1 MNGEPETPQPS
12 SMRFWHCAREDE
24 AAAFF
29 RDLCTLREL
38 TDLSHRW
45 AVVRLLDQGRPYRQ
59 IAEETSAS
67 TATITRINQWLQHG
81 AGGYRLVLDRL
92 GGGGRD
98 EPAEMIRLAMPNK
111 GRLQQPTV
119 DLMRTAGLA
128 FETTDRAL
136 SVTARNAD
144 VELLFVRTE
153 DVPELVNDGVADL
166 GITGQDLLAEFG
178 TGLEVLAELAYG
190 HCRLAAAVPTGSA
203 AAKVEDLAGLRVATA
218 HPHATSRFFDG
229 RSIEVTVVPLRGSVE
244 VATKLGVAD
253 AIVDLVSTGST
264 LTVNG
269 LREVGVVLASQA
281 VLVAGSNGGSEGPGN
296 GAAGRVATA
305 IKAVVAGRR
314 KRYLLLNAPSHAVG
328 TISNLIPGLEAPTV
342 VPLAEQGMVAIHS
355 VVGADDIWNLLP
367 LLEEAGGTGILVL
380 PIEQLVP

>member
-1 MNGEPETPQPS
+1 
-12 SMRFWHCAREDE
+12 
-24 AAAFF
+24 
-29 RDLCTLREL
+29 
-38 TDLSHRW
+38 
-45 AVVRLLDQGRPYRQ
+45 
-59 IAEETSAS
+59 
-67 TATITRINQWLQHG
+67 
-81 AGGYRLVLDRL
+81 
-92 GGGGRD
+92 
-98 EPAEMIRLAMPNK
+98 MPNK

-119 DLMRTAGLA
+119 DLIRTAGLA

-153 DVPELVNDGVADL
+153 DVPELVSDGVADL

-229 RSIEVTVVPLRGSVE
+229 RNIDVTVVPLRGSVE

-281 VLVAGSNGGSEGPGN
+281 VLVAGPNGGNAPGNGARGN

-328 TISNLIPGLEAPTV
+328 TISTLIPGLDAPTI
-342 VPLAEQGMVAIHS
+342 VPLADHGMVAIHS

-380 PIEQLVP
+380 PIDQLVP

>member
-1 MNGEPETPQPS
+1 
-12 SMRFWHCAREDE
+12 
-24 AAAFF
+24 
-29 RDLCTLREL
+29 
-38 TDLSHRW
+38 
-45 AVVRLLDQGRPYRQ
+45 
-59 IAEETSAS
+59 
-67 TATITRINQWLQHG
+67 
-81 AGGYRLVLDRL
+81 
-92 GGGGRD
+92 
-98 EPAEMIRLAMPNK
+98 MIRLAMPNK
-111 GRLQQPTV
+111 GRLQQPTL
-119 DLMRTAGLA
+119 DLIRTAGLA

-153 DVPELVNDGVADL
+153 DVPELVSDGVADL

-178 TGLEVLAELAYG
+178 AGLEVLAELAYG
-190 HCRLAAAVPTGSA
+190 HCHLAAAVPTGSA
-203 AAKVEDLAGLRVATA
+203 AAKVEDLAGMRVATA
-218 HPHATSRFFDG
+218 HPRATSRFFDG
-229 RSIEVTVVPLRGSVE
+229 RNIEVTVVPLRGSVE

-281 VLVAGSNGGSEGPGN
+281 VLVAAGPNEASGADAPFS

-328 TISNLIPGLEAPTV
+328 TISTLIPGLEAPTV
-342 VPLAEQGMVAIHS
+342 VPLADYGMVAIHS

-380 PIEQLVP
+380 PIDQLVP